1 MVENLGIKQISVH
14 RYSSVL
20 PAYGM
25 ALEDV
30 VDENQVPESKV
41 WFKNGGIIT
50 NLKPKMVTL
59 KEAARGRLHDQ
70 GFNDESIVFEEY
82 LNMRYRG
89 TESSLMIINP
99 KSQVTAELPENGDNW
114 GFGKALV
121 QQHEQ
126 EFGFILSDRDIIVDD
141 VRVRAISKSFQL
153 EETQPQNVGDEK
165 KFCFSGIFRGR
176 APQNAG
182 L

>member
-1 MVENLGIKQISVH
+1 MAENLGIKQISVH

-20 PAYGM
+20 PAYWM

-30 VDENQVPESKV
+30 VDESQVPESKI
-41 WFKNGGIIT
+41 WFKNGGILT

-89 TESSLMIINP
+89 TKFSLMIVNP
-99 KSQVTAELPENGDNW
+99 KSQITAELPENGGNW

-121 QQHEQ
+121 RQHEQ
-126 EFGFILSDRDIIVDD
+126 EF
-141 VRVRAISKSFQL
+141 
-153 EETQPQNVGDEK
+153 
-165 KFCFSGIFRGR
+165 
-176 APQNAG
+176 
-182 L
+182 

>member
-1 MVENLGIKQISVH
+1 MILRNIDWQLLVAHEVAMAENLGIKQISVH

-20 PAYGM
+20 PAYEM

-30 VDENQVPESKV
+30 VDESQALESKV

-99 KSQVTAELPENGDNW
+99 KSQITAELPENGGNW

-126 EFGFILSDRDIIVDD
+126 EFGFIV
-141 VRVRAISKSFQL
+141 
-153 EETQPQNVGDEK
+153 
-165 KFCFSGIFRGR
+165 
-176 APQNAG
+176 
-182 L
+182 